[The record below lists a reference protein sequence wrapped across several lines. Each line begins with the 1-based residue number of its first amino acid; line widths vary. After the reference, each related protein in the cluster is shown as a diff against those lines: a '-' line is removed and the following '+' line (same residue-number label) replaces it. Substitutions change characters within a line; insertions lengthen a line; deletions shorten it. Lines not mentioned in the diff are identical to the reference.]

1 MREATGELN
10 MTYVVV
16 TLVAG
21 LVAFFYFVVWDK
33 LIKPQQTADV
43 GCAAAVCPKK
53 DTDGDGWV
61 QCKDKDGNNLPNK
74 CKYKG

>member
-16 TLVAG
+16 TLVAA
-21 LVAFFYFVVWDK
+21 LVAFFYFVIWPMIDTGQK
-33 LIKPQQTADV
+33 QEA
-43 GCAAAVCPKK
+43 GCNNAICPKT
-53 DTDGDGWV
+53 DDGDGWV
-61 QCKDKDGNNLPNK
+61 ECTPKGDSGKTIT